1 MKLPSLTVDRTA
13 LSRTTLSE
21 TLAQRITELI
31 RERNLAVG
39 DKLPSVKTLARTFVV
54 ATPTLRE
61 ALRRLEAAGLI
72 ELRHGSGIYVRRAD
86 TSLMLPNR
94 YYGELDIYTV
104 LDLLE
109 VRTMLEPEL
118 AARAA
123 AHAAPADLTRLREI
137 VGEAGRQLTAEAPDT
152 THLLKANEAF
162 HGYVAQMSGNAVL
175 GQMVSSLLELYA
187 NEQRIV
193 QYLYNDL
200 TRDHHEHMAI
210 VAAVE
215 AGQGEQA
222 RSLMLKHLSGVQ
234 AVIVNRIQEQEELLE
249 KS

>member
-21 TLAQRITELI
+21 TLAQRITALI
-31 RERNLAVG
+31 RDHNLAVG
-39 DKLPSVKTLARTFVV
+39 DKLPSVKVLSQTFAV

-72 ELRHGSGIYVRRAD
+72 ELKHGSGIYVRQTDAR
-86 TSLMLPNR
+86 LMLPNR

-109 VRTMLEPEL
+109 ARTMLEPEL

-123 AHAAPADLTRLREI
+123 AHASPVDLTRLREI
-137 VGEAGRQLTAEAPDT
+137 VSEAGRLLAAEAPDT
-152 THLLKANEAF
+152 TQLLKANEAF
-162 HGYVAQMSGNAVL
+162 HSYIAQMSGNAVL

-193 QYLYNDL
+193 QHLYNDL
-200 TRDHHEHMAI
+200 TRDHHEHMEV
-210 VAAVE
+210 VAAIK

-234 AVIVNRIQEQEELLE
+234 AVIVKCIQEQEELLG